1 MVVAN
6 GFNLLLR
13 LVPENRISRY
23 LFQLIRA
30 LAASNPF
37 TNDQTLCICQIY
49 VQPFYLF
56 IYFLCF
62 FCCKWIRHP
71 LACLWLVRKRLLP
84 SRTGNCLLWWAGVW
98 LHNGLER
105 GFWTLPFGSC
115 FFCFSTGCCW
125 YRGRPRSSPAVA
137 DGWTTTAEII
147 E

>member
-23 LFQLIRA
+23 LFQFIRA

-37 TNDQTLCICQIY
+37 KNDQTLCICQIY

-62 FCCKWIRHP
+62 LFFVANEYAI
-71 LACLWLVRKRLLP
+71 LWLV
-84 SRTGNCLLWWAGVW
+84 
-98 LHNGLER
+98 
-105 GFWTLPFGSC
+105 F
-115 FFCFSTGCCW
+115 
-125 YRGRPRSSPAVA
+125 
-137 DGWTTTAEII
+137 D
-147 E
+147 